1 MCRSGR
7 GLSSIIG
14 PGVISGE
21 AEEMELCAP
30 CSPPPCGCWGS
41 CFPKIPFFCFET
53 KIRDRQRER
62 EYIVL
67 LQKQSRETIR
77 QLDEMKRELKRLS
90 KEKSK
95 LEKRGRQQEME
106 RQKEERER
114 AQRRKWMERVRV
126 CQEQRLELETL
137 EELYSYVELSD
148 LSALETEKE
157 SRSEREHVSPARKM
171 DAVQQPWT
179 GPGQKYLPTFYS
191 NTEKQKKPQK
201 NEMDLRIEDI
211 QLIVETGCVQ
221 KERNTTSLDEVVRR
235 NAATILQLKEQ
246 EEELKREL
254 EELKQRMA
262 SIKKSKEVESLP
274 DLGVQQGMERKMIKS
289 EREMIEKKMAEKNEH
304 LSDVERRLE
313 KQTRHSTIRGKL
325 EAMKRK
331 MNTGRK
337 KEAKEEKHSHMEMMS
352 EVEKERQMTEVGKMK
367 RQRWRGGKE
376 RRETEEKQRENLDQ
390 EPVKQ
395 KDKDLLQ
402 ELVQQREED
411 LLQEPLQQSEKDM
424 IQEPVKQ
431 NEEDLLQEP
440 LKQKE
445 EDLLQEPVKQKEEDV
460 LQEPVKQKE
469 EDLLQEP
476 VKQKEED
483 VLQEPVKQIKE
494 DQKND
499 RERVLEIQKAR
510 QEYVNRQQQRKK
522 EQLKRMFAPG
532 YNWFISENGAHRRD
546 RGEPDEEPRDLT
558 PSTAESTKDPTPE
571 NLEEQ
576 INAAPQEPSPQ
587 PQAFSE
593 PQKDTH
599 IITGGSK
606 LLNEEDEEV

>member
-1 MCRSGR
+1 
-7 GLSSIIG
+7 
-14 PGVISGE
+14 
-21 AEEMELCAP
+21 MELCAP

-114 AQRRKWMERVRV
+114 ERAQRRKWMARVRV
-126 CQEQRLELETL
+126 CQEERLELETQ
-137 EELYSYVELSD
+137 ELYSYVELSD

-274 DLGVQQGMERKMIKS
+274 DLGVQQGMERKMIK
-289 EREMIEKKMAEKNEH
+289 K
-304 LSDVERRLE
+304 
-313 KQTRHSTIRGKL
+313 
-325 EAMKRK
+325 
-331 MNTGRK
+331 
-337 KEAKEEKHSHMEMMS
+337 
-352 EVEKERQMTEVGKMK
+352 
-367 RQRWRGGKE
+367 
-376 RRETEEKQRENLDQ
+376 
-390 EPVKQ
+390 
-395 KDKDLLQ
+395 
-402 ELVQQREED
+402 
-411 LLQEPLQQSEKDM
+411 
-424 IQEPVKQ
+424 
-431 NEEDLLQEP
+431 
-440 LKQKE
+440 
-445 EDLLQEPVKQKEEDV
+445 
-460 LQEPVKQKE
+460 
-469 EDLLQEP
+469 
-476 VKQKEED
+476 
-483 VLQEPVKQIKE
+483 
-494 DQKND
+494 
-499 RERVLEIQKAR
+499 
-510 QEYVNRQQQRKK
+510 
-522 EQLKRMFAPG
+522 
-532 YNWFISENGAHRRD
+532 
-546 RGEPDEEPRDLT
+546 PDEEPRDLT

-606 LLNEEDEEV
+606 LLNEEDEEVEVQCCVQRDRTDKNGPTYRMFKELKEGEKRTRRCCSLDVSMKTAGLQLPLPQDNAPIKTMTQ